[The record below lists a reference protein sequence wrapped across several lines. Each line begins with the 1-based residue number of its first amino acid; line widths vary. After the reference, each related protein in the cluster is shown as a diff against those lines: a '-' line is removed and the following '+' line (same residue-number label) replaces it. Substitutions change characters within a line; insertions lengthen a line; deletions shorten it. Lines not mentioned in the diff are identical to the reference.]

1 MSVTAQPRVW
11 VSPEEYLEGEK
22 LADVKHE
29 YVAGEVYAMAPRN
42 ADHIFISGNICAELR
57 SQLRGKRHEAFISD
71 LKVKIPPSVFDGF
84 YYPDVVVACT
94 PRKPDTY
101 VLEEPTIIFEV
112 LSPATERTDRAE
124 KTAAYLHIPSL
135 QAYVIV
141 AQDRPSVIVRSRTEA
156 GWNAVE
162 LTRMEDRVTLPG
174 IQCELTLE
182 QMHERASWRTAK
194 STA

>member
-1 MSVTAQPRVW
+1 MSVTAQPRIEG
-11 VSPEEYLEGEK
+11 PEEYLEGEK

-42 ADHIFISGNICAELR
+42 ADHISISGNIGAELR
-57 SQLRGKRHEAFISD
+57 SQLHGKRYEAFISD

-84 YYPDVVVACT
+84 YYPDVVVACI

-101 VLEEPTIIFEV
+101 LMEEPTIVFEV
-112 LSPATERTDRAE
+112 LSPATRRIDRAE
-124 KTAAYLHIPSL
+124 KTAAYLHMPSL

-141 AQDRPSVIVRSRTEA
+141 VQDRPRVTVRSRLEG

-182 QMHERASWRTAK
+182 QIYERVSWRTAE
-194 STA
+194 SAA